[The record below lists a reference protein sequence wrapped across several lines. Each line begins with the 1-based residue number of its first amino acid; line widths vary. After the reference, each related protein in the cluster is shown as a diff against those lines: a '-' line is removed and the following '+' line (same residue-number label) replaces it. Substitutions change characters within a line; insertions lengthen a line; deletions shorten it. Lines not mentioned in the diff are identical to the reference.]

1 MQNTLRGAV
10 TALQFSEDGISQAAN
25 SLTELIDRMLREF
38 ASNESVLLWLKHNDL
53 YSHETV
59 YEKDNKELP
68 NKFGQCLCFLYGGG
82 KVLQNEGGNQGAE
95 ILTTLYYYL
104 AKSMTSARNSLQAI
118 KHSDAGNQEER
129 DRIQESA
136 LAIMGIV
143 EIAHRFCW
151 IYKGELPSCYSIMI
165 SEPSQEELKSENAV
179 TLGFNDSKSRVVDN

>member
-1 MQNTLRGAV
+1 M
-10 TALQFSEDGISQAAN
+10 QFSEDGISQAAN

-53 YSHETV
+53 YSHESV